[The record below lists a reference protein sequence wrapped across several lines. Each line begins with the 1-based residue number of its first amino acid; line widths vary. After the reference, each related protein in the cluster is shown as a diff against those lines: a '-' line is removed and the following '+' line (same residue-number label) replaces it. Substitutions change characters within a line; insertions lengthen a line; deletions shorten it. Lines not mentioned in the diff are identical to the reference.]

1 MNVRALQEKPLVI
14 DMGPVRSSRPT
25 DKTPLRNSPPKGSQ
39 SKSIQPSNASR
50 SNVSPPK
57 GSRSNVSPPKGSRS
71 NVSPPKGSQS
81 KVSSPKVVANKNP
94 HNSNVCFLCG
104 KAGHVGNQSS
114 CHAANKER
122 RVYYN

>member
-14 DMGPVRSSRPT
+14 DMGPVRIPVRSSRPT
-25 DKTPLRNSPPKGSQ
+25 DKTPSNVSQ
-39 SKSIQPSNASR
+39 SKSIQPSKVSRSNASPPKVSRSNVSPPKVSR

-57 GSRSNVSPPKGSRS
+57 GSR
-71 NVSPPKGSQS
+71 S

-114 CHAANKER
+114 CHAANKVRKE
-122 RVYYN
+122 YN

>member
-1 MNVRALQEKPLVI
+1 MNMMNVRALQEKPLVI

-25 DKTPLRNSPPKGSQ
+25 DKTPSNVSQ
-39 SKSIQPSNASR
+39 SKSIQPSKVSR

-71 NVSPPKGSQS
+71 NASPPKGSRS
-81 KVSSPKVVANKNP
+81 NASPPKVVANKNP

-104 KAGHVGNQSS
+104 KAGHCGNKSS